1 MQGVV
6 AARLLPAGRIALPRR
21 RVLLARCLQQRLG
34 LPGVG
39 LRQPGASHGG
49 LQQGQ
54 HGADIGA
61 ERHGVMAAAGLQIH
75 HVHAM
80 VHAQRRRTACRI
92 RQPRHQGPRQ
102 LPQLDAGQQRVAQ
115 RQQRR
120 AQPVAAQAAVVAQ
133 QAALHQRRSQPRDRR
148 LGQAGA
154 VGQFAV
160 AERRFAMPEGLQ
172 QRQAMGQRG
181 GECGVRVAAAQG
193 RGHGRN
199 PESKATRFRR
209 AARSR

>member
-1 MQGVV
+1 
-6 AARLLPAGRIALPRR
+6 
-21 RVLLARCLQQRLG
+21 
-34 LPGVG
+34 
-39 LRQPGASHGG
+39 
-49 LQQGQ
+49 
-54 HGADIGA
+54 
-61 ERHGVMAAAGLQIH
+61 MAAAGLQIH

-148 LGQAGA
+148 LG
-154 VGQFAV
+154 
-160 AERRFAMPEGLQ
+160 
-172 QRQAMGQRG
+172 
-181 GECGVRVAAAQG
+181 
-193 RGHGRN
+193 
-199 PESKATRFRR
+199 
-209 AARSR
+209 